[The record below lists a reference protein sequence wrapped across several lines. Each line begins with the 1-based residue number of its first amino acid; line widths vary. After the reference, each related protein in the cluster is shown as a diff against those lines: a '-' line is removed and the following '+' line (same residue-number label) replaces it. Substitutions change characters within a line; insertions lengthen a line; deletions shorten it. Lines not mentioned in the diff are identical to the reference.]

1 MSYKN
6 KTVLRTMEIL
16 NLFIDHEELTFQ
28 EIIDLS
34 GMPKTSVYRMVSS
47 LESMGFLE
55 KGSDLKYR
63 LGLIFLKYGSLV
75 SARLDIRRIA
85 YPIMKELH
93 DDVEEA
99 VNLSIRQNDED
110 ETIYIEKID
119 LKQKVR
125 VYTAVGRRSPL
136 YAGASS
142 RAILAFL
149 SDKMIKD
156 YMERT
161 EFKPL
166 SKGTITDK
174 EVFWRKIEETRA
186 NGYAVS
192 HSELHDYTSE
202 VAVPIFDYKGD
213 VVASLSIVGMEANF
227 HEENIKIFANKLLVA
242 ADRISSQLYYQ
253 KDIPIKS

>member
-6 KTVLRTMEIL
+6 KTVLRSMEIL
-16 NLFIDHEELTFQ
+16 NLFLDHEELTFQ

-47 LESMGFLE
+47 LETMGFLE
-55 KGSDLKYR
+55 KGNDLKYR
-63 LGLIFLKYGSLV
+63 LGLIFLKFGSLV
-75 SARLDIRRIA
+75 SSRIDIRRIA
-85 YPIMKELH
+85 YPLMRELH

-99 VNLSIRQNDED
+99 INLSIRQNEED

-142 RAILAFL
+142 RAILAFQ
-149 SDKMIKD
+149 SDAMIKE
-156 YMERT
+156 YIERT
-161 EFKPL
+161 EFVPFA
-166 SKGTITDK
+166 KGTITDK
-174 EVFWRKIEETRA
+174 KEFLRKIEETRE

-202 VAVPIFDYKGD
+202 VAAPIYDYKGN

-227 HEENIKIFANKLLVA
+227 HEENIKIYAKKLLDVTE
-242 ADRISSQLYYQ
+242 RISAQLDY
-253 KDIPIKS
+253 KKEETS

>member
-6 KTVLRTMEIL
+6 KTVVRSMEIL
-16 NLFIDHEELTFQ
+16 NLFLDHTELTFQ

-47 LESMGFLE
+47 LEEMGFLE
-55 KGSDLKYR
+55 KGHDLKYR
-63 LGLIFLKYGSLV
+63 LGLIFLKFGSLV
-75 SARLDIRRIA
+75 SSRLDIREIA

-99 VNLSIRQNDED
+99 VNLSIRQNEDD

-142 RAILAFL
+142 RAIIAFE
-149 SDKMIKD
+149 SDTVIKE
-156 YMERT
+156 YVERT
-161 EFKPL
+161 EFKPFA
-166 SKGTITDK
+166 KGTVTDK
-174 EVFWRKIEETRA
+174 EEFYRLIEETRK

-192 HSELHDYTSE
+192 HSELYDYTSE
-202 VAVPIFDYKGD
+202 VAAPIYDYTGN

-227 HEENIKIFANKLLVA
+227 REENIKVYVEKLLNA
-242 ADRISSQLYYQ
+242 TEEISSKLHYQ
-253 KDIPIKS
+253 RD

>member
-1 MSYKN
+1 MSHKN
-6 KTVLRTMEIL
+6 KTVVRSMDIL
-16 NLFIDHEELTFQ
+16 NLFIEHTELSFQ

-34 GMPKTSVYRMVSS
+34 GMPKTSVYRMLTS
-47 LESMGFLE
+47 LEEMEFLE
-55 KGSDLKYR
+55 KGTDLKYR
-63 LGLIFLKYGSLV
+63 LGLIFLKFGSLV
-75 SARLDIRRIA
+75 SSRLDIRQIA

-99 VNLSIRQNDED
+99 INLSIQQGED

-125 VYTAVGRRSPL
+125 VYTAVGRKSPL

-142 RAILAFL
+142 RAVLAYY
-149 SDKMIKD
+149 SDSAIKD
-156 YMERT
+156 YIERT

-174 EVFWRKIEETRA
+174 DKFYRLIEQTRID
-186 NGYAVS
+186 GYAVS

-202 VAVPIFDYKGD
+202 VAASIFDYTGN
-213 VVASLSIVGMEANF
+213 VIASLSIVGMEANYQ
-227 HEENIKIFANKLLVA
+227 EENIKVYSKKLIKA
-242 ADRISSQLYYQ
+242 TNEISARLGYVN
-253 KDIPIKS
+253 